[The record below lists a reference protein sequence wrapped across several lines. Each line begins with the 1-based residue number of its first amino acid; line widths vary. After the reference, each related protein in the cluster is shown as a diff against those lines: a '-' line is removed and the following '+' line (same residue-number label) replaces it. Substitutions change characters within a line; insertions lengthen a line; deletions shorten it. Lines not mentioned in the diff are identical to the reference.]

1 MRWFLLGLTGLISL
15 MFKGLSRVSSNTTVW
30 KHQFFGAQ
38 PALWSNSAFLHDY
51 WKCLKSF
58 AQKYHIKSS
67 NCDRGEQKCS
77 ILEMHLEL
85 KDQQLKAS
93 LFIYRL
99 LYQNL
104 MVTWN
109 QKSIGLAKE
118 FIQVF
123 GETQMNTL
131 ANPIQQIY
139 TQVKKKELRHNTKLN
154 HQITRGLKRKGR
166 KKAYRNKSETVTKNG
181 NKNML
186 ITNYFKHKWIK
197 CSNQKTQTG
206 WMDKTTRP
214 VCMLSLRDPLQ
225 M

>member
-1 MRWFLLGLTGLISL
+1 MSWFPLGLTGLISL
-15 MFKGLSRVSSNTTVW
+15 MSKGLSRVFSNTTVC
-30 KHQFFGAQ
+30 QFSTQ
-38 PALWSNSAFLHDY
+38 PSLWSNSAFVHDY
-51 WKCLKSF
+51 WKGGTSL
-58 AQKYHIKSS
+58 AHKYNIKSS
-67 NCDRGEQKCS
+67 NCDKEHKCS

-85 KDQQLKAS
+85 KDQQLKAI

-104 MVTWN
+104 MITWN
-109 QKSIGLAKE
+109 QKSVGLAKE
-118 FIQVF
+118 FIQIF
-123 GETQMNTL
+123 RQTQMNTL

-206 WMDKTTRP
+206 WMDKITRP
-214 VCMLSLRDPLQ
+214 LCMLSLRDPLQ